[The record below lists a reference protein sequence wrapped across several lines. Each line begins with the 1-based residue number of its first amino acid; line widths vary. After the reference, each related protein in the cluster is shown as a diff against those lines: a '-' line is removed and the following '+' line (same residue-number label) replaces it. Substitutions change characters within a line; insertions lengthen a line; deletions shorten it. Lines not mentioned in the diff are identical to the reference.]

1 MVRVT
6 VRTPLLMGGNHE
18 TKGGSMTNHDDKVQ
32 GSTSDQLH
40 GPSDEVLRASVR
52 HDNGDLTIQGAAGRI
67 RLVNGSD
74 AWKRYNGYL
83 EARNIDPNIDPNV
96 EET

>member
-1 MVRVT
+1 
-6 VRTPLLMGGNHE
+6 
-18 TKGGSMTNHDDKVQ
+18 MTNHDDNAQ
-32 GSTSDQLH
+32 GSTSGHLH

-52 HDNGDLTIQGAAGRI
+52 HGNGDLTIQGAAGRI
-67 RLVNGSD
+67 RLVSGSD

-83 EARNIDPNIDPNV
+83 EARNIDPHV